1 MDWDDFEDD
10 DYDDIDLCMYI
21 NSLYDDDDDENQS
34 NEKPLLEIL
43 RDFLSRLFC

>member
-1 MDWDDFEDD
+1 MDCDDFEDD

-21 NSLYDDDDDENQS
+21 NSLYDDENQS